1 MPRSA
6 GTQSAGAVREVH
18 AGSDR
23 TLLGILLILGS
34 VVTMA
39 FADAM
44 VKLVSAD
51 LSLWQVLLARSLVA
65 IPLVV
70 LLLWVRGGLVRRRPS
85 GWSLLRSALLVA
97 TWLAF
102 YASLPVL
109 DLSVAAVAVY
119 TNPILTA
126 LLSALVLGE
135 RVSGRQWVGVLL
147 GFLGVLAILRPGSDA
162 FSWFTFL
169 PMLAAALY
177 SIAMVLTRSKCRE
190 ETSFG
195 LALSLHVAF
204 LLAAAIALLLL
215 ALLDLG
221 PSARAA
227 YPFLLGDWAPMGW
240 RAWGLMALLGLL
252 SAAYSIGVARAYQIA
267 PPQIVATF
275 DYGYLVSAALWGFV
289 IFSERLEAMT
299 LGGMVLITLA
309 GLLVA
314 ATGRRPAG
322 CATSLK
328 EKAGSSQGVELTD
341 RGPL

>member
-1 MPRSA
+1 M
-6 GTQSAGAVREVH
+6 GT
-18 AGSDR
+18 DR
-23 TLLGILLILGS
+23 TLLGILLILVS
-34 VVTMA
+34 VITMA
-39 FADAM
+39 FADAL

-51 LSLWQVLLARSLVA
+51 LTVWQVFVARSLVA
-65 IPLVV
+65 APLIA
-70 LLLWVRGGLVRRRPS
+70 LLLWARGSRFRQRPS
-85 GWSLLRSALLVA
+85 GWSLLRSALLVL

-135 RVSGRQWVGVLL
+135 RVSGRQWGGVLL
-147 GFLGVLAILRPGSDA
+147 GFLGVVAILRPGSEA

-169 PMLAAALY
+169 PILAAALY

-195 LALSLHVAF
+195 LALSLHAAF
-204 LLAAAIALLLL
+204 LLAGLIALLVL

-221 PSARAA
+221 PETQAA

-240 RAWGLMALLGLL
+240 RVWGFMALMGLL

-314 ATGRRPAG
+314 APRRRPAG
-322 CATSLK
+322 
-328 EKAGSSQGVELTD
+328 GQ
-341 RGPL
+341 